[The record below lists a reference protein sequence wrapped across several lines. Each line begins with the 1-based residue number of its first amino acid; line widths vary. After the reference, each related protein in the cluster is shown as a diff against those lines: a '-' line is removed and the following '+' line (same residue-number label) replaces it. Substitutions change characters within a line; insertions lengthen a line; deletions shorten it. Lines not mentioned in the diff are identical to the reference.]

1 MMKSRIVI
9 ASALAAVMTASALG
23 TTALATTTNNKT
35 AASSQSSSAQKT
47 ERHGKPEK
55 VAEPENAIGKDKAK
69 AAALKAAGVSESKV
83 DKVKTFVIKLD
94 DGTVAYRVSF
104 TYGEKYYAYKINA
117 TTGKMVD
124 KKIQTAEEHEKNK
137 KERGGKDGHGKREE
151 VSEPE
156 NAIGKDKAEAAA
168 LKAAGVSE
176 SKVDKVK
183 TFVIKLDDGTVVYR
197 VSFKYGEKYYAYK
210 INATTGKV
218 AEKKVQTAEEHE
230 ASKKEHGGHGMGKH
244 EKSNSS
250 TKNKTS

>member
-1 MMKSRIVI
+1 MKSRIVI

-23 TTALATTTNNKT
+23 TTALATTTDNKT

-55 VAEPENAIGKDKAK
+55 VAEPENAIGKDKAET
-69 AAALKAAGVSESKV
+69 AALKS
-83 DKVKTFVIKLD
+83 
-94 DGTVAYRVSF
+94 
-104 TYGEKYYAYKINA
+104 
-117 TTGKMVD
+117 
-124 KKIQTAEEHEKNK
+124 
-137 KERGGKDGHGKREE
+137 
-151 VSEPE
+151 
-156 NAIGKDKAEAAA
+156 
-168 LKAAGVSE
+168 AGVSE